1 MNEPAP
7 TCDPVSEVSLSGFSS
22 GRGAL
27 FYRSCLIVDIV
38 PCIARVVPDT
48 LSLNV
53 KRTSPTAD

>member
-7 TCDPVSEVSLSGFSS
+7 TCDPGSEVSLSGLSS

-27 FYRSCLIVDIV
+27 FYRLCLIVGYL
-38 PCIARVVPDT
+38 ARVVPDA